1 MESADDETLPA
12 RLRTT
17 PSWLLFFTAAQAQRL
32 MWAGMALLD
41 VRRYHYALLAALEEF
56 GPSSQAALG
65 RRVGIDRSDVVA
77 AINELV
83 EQGLVDRTLD
93 ATDRRRNTITIT
105 AAGRRHLQRLDEM
118 LAGVQEEFLAPLS
131 TEERGKLMQLLTR
144 VFDHHARG

>member
-32 MWAGMALLD
+32 MWAGMASLD

-83 EQGLVDRTLD
+83 EQKLIERTLD
-93 ATDRRRNTITIT
+93 ATDRRRNTIIIT
-105 AAGRRHLQRLDEM
+105 DEGKRQLRRLDDM
-118 LAGVQEEFLAPLS
+118 LVGVQSDLLAPLS
-131 TEERGKLMQLLTR
+131 IEERDQLMQLLTR
-144 VFDHHARG
+144 VFEHQAKR